1 MRLPHYMTIYHRT
14 EEGGSVKWNRFA
26 VTGVL
31 WEDLAG
37 IVLRKTGTTP
47 ADKAQVYI
55 PMLPNI
61 QIGEKDIIVKGICTK
76 EIEKSSKE
84 IPDGLYVTTVET
96 FDYGGLQHW
105 RVTAR

>member
-1 MRLPHYMTIYHRT
+1 MEPPDCYWGTV
-14 EEGGSVKWNRFA
+14 GGLGRDCAAENC
-26 VTGVL
+26 
-31 WEDLAG
+31 
-37 IVLRKTGTTP
+37 INP

-55 PMLPNI
+55 PVLPNI

-84 IPDGLYVTTVET
+84 IPEGLYVTTVET
-96 FDYGGLQHW
+96 FDYGGLRHW